1 MNFLGLVNE
10 VLIRLREQQVDS
22 VNLTEYSTLIGRFVN
37 EAKREVEDAH
47 NWSVLHKNIN
57 ITTTNP
63 TVNYTLGNSNNRT
76 RIDYCYNSTKK
87 WMLQN
92 LNRIEM
98 ASMADINYTPST
110 NDVIYYSID
119 GRNSN
124 GNIKIKVYPIPI
136 STQTLTFKCIV
147 PQNNLVAN
155 TDVMFVPEEPV
166 ILNAYLRAISER
178 GEDNGRLSD
187 MQSAQYTRSLQDH
200 IAIDKNYNDS
210 DTLWSA
216 VWVTN

>member
-57 ITTTNP
+57 ITATNP

-155 TDVMFVPEEPV
+155 TDVMYVPEEPV

-216 VWVTN
+216 V

>member
-1 MNFLGLVNE
+1 MNFLQLVNE

-57 ITTTNP
+57 ITATNP

-119 GRNSN
+119 GRNSS

-155 TDVMFVPEEPV
+155 TDVMYVPEEPV

-187 MQSAQYTRSLQDH
+187 MQNAQYTRSLQDH

-216 VWVTN
+216 V

>member
-57 ITTTNP
+57 ITATNP

-216 VWVTN
+216 V

>member
-57 ITTTNP
+57 ITATNP

-87 WMLQN
+87 WMLRN

-98 ASMADINYTPST
+98 ASIADINYTPST
-110 NDVIYYSID
+110 NDVLYYSID

-155 TDVMFVPEEPV
+155 TDVISIPEEPV

-216 VWVTN
+216 V

>member
-57 ITTTNP
+57 ITATNP

-187 MQSAQYTRSLQDH
+187 MQSAQYTR
-200 IAIDKNYNDS
+200 K
-210 DTLWSA
+210 
-216 VWVTN
+216 VTHSFF

>member
-216 VWVTN
+216 V

>member
-1 MNFLGLVNE
+1 MNFLQLVNE

-47 NWSVLHKNIN
+47 NWSVLHHNIFV
-57 ITTTNP
+57 TATNP
-63 TVNYTLGNSNNRT
+63 TVDYTLGNTNNRT
-76 RIDYCYNSTKK
+76 RIDYCFNSTKK

-119 GRNSN
+119 GRDSS

-147 PQNNLVAN
+147 PQNSLVAN
-155 TDVMFVPEEPV
+155 TDVMLVPEEPV

-187 MQSAQYTRSLQDH
+187 MQNAQYTRSLQDH

-216 VWVTN
+216 V

>member
-1 MNFLGLVNE
+1 MNFLQLVNE

-57 ITTTNP
+57 ITATNP

-119 GRNSN
+119 GRNSS

-187 MQSAQYTRSLQDH
+187 MQNAQYTRSLQDH

-216 VWVTN
+216 V

>member
-1 MNFLGLVNE
+1 MNFLQLVNE

-57 ITTTNP
+57 ITATNP

-147 PQNNLVAN
+147 PQNSLVAN
-155 TDVMFVPEEPV
+155 TDVMLVPEEPV

-187 MQSAQYTRSLQDH
+187 MQNAQYTRSLQDH

-216 VWVTN
+216 V

>member
-1 MNFLGLVNE
+1 MNFLQLVNE

-57 ITTTNP
+57 ITATNP

-187 MQSAQYTRSLQDH
+187 MQNAQYTRSLQDH

-216 VWVTN
+216 V

>member
-1 MNFLGLVNE
+1 MNFLQLVNE

-57 ITTTNP
+57 ITATNP

-216 VWVTN
+216 V

>member
-57 ITTTNP
+57 ITATNP

-98 ASMADINYTPST
+98 ASIADINYTPST

-155 TDVMFVPEEPV
+155 TDVMYVPEEPV

-216 VWVTN
+216 V

>member
-1 MNFLGLVNE
+1 MNFLQLVNE

-57 ITTTNP
+57 ITATNP

-155 TDVMFVPEEPV
+155 TDVMYVPEEPV

-187 MQSAQYTRSLQDH
+187 MQNAQYTRSLQDH

-216 VWVTN
+216 V

>member
-1 MNFLGLVNE
+1 MNFLALVNE

-47 NWSVLHKNIN
+47 NWSVLYKNIN
-57 ITTTNP
+57 VTATNP
-63 TVNYTLGNSNNRT
+63 TVTYTLGNSNNRT

-87 WMLQN
+87 WYLQN

-147 PQNNLVAN
+147 PQNDLTAN
-155 TDVMFVPEEPV
+155 TDVMNVPKEPV

-216 VWVTN
+216 V

>member
-1 MNFLGLVNE
+1 MNFLQLVNE

-47 NWSVLHKNIN
+47 NWSVLHKNIFV
-57 ITTTNP
+57 TATNP
-63 TVNYTLGNSNNRT
+63 TVNYTLNSSNNRT
-76 RIDYCYNSTKK
+76 RIDYCFNSTKK

-119 GRNSN
+119 GRNSS

-155 TDVMFVPEEPV
+155 TDVMYVPEEPV

-187 MQSAQYTRSLQDH
+187 MQNAQYTRSLQDH

-216 VWVTN
+216 V